1 MNTPVPPYV
10 LIAAA
15 IAPALVLLF
24 VLSFQPKSLIRWE
37 ARRPLVSILLAVL
50 TGVGSAFVALGAEN
64 LLTLK
69 QWSISNL
76 GGLALFTVIVAG
88 VSEEGAKYLCVR
100 LYSWRS
106 AGFRERYD
114 GILYCGAVGLGFGAA
129 ENVSY
134 VLSGGLGTALVR
146 ALTAVPFHGLLGVL
160 LGYFLGQSK
169 VTQLAGERWGA
180 LHWQGLAWAVA
191 AHGLYDFFAFQSGLL
206 SIGLLI
212 GFLGSLAIWGVA
224 VIMKARSQSPS
235 WGGTELPPPPVF
247 VAPSIKAR
255 NPILAGFLGFIP
267 GVGQFYN
274 GEMNKGLYLAAVGVI
289 NLFFLAAVY
298 TLLTAPFQLITFLFL
313 VAQLKLTADP
323 QKFYEDLSASPILP
337 LLITLNIGLSLFSA
351 WAAYRTARAQQ
362 FDYLQP
368 PEKRRRFVQAFSTSY
383 MGHLLAVFA
392 FILVPVLTGGG
403 ASGKKAGNN
412 ANGRNFEFDIINTP
426 TKLDGFSGK
435 PEGTVKGTAKQNVRR
450 IIVAKRLKSPKKQN
464 AAPAPVVKP
473 QIAQEAKGLP
483 SSYNEY
489 LSYKIRR
496 YHDLYFDQINQNG
509 GEYTIVQYE
518 IDAVG
523 NVTNVQVL
531 YDHTTAPREVAELAA
546 DTVRSVDPALPLPEG
561 VQSVTITELFWDGT
575 PLGEPGSLENRLS
588 HLPDGREVIPY
599 PPQEANKP
607 SISQ

>member
-15 IAPALVLLF
+15 IAPALALLF
-24 VLSFQPKSLIRWE
+24 LLSFQPKSLTLWE
-37 ARRPLVSILLAVL
+37 ARRPLISILLAVL

-69 QWSISNL
+69 QWSIGNL
-76 GGLALFTVIVAG
+76 GGLALFTVVVAG

-100 LYSWRS
+100 LYSWQS

-114 GILYCGAVGLGFGAA
+114 GILYCSAVGLGFGAA

-134 VLSGGLGTALVR
+134 VLSGGLGTAFVR

-169 VTQLAGERWGA
+169 VKQLAQERWGA

-212 GFLGSLAIWGVA
+212 GFLGGLGIWGVA
-224 VIMKARSQSPS
+224 AIVKTRSQSPS
-235 WGGTELPPPPVF
+235 WGGTEPPPPPLF
-247 VAPSIKAR
+247 VAPAIKVK
-255 NPILAGFLGFIP
+255 NPILAGFLGFMP

-274 GEMNKGLYLAAVGVI
+274 GEINKGLYLAAVGVI
-289 NLFFLAAVY
+289 NLFLLAAVY
-298 TLLTAPFQLITFLFL
+298 ALLTAPLQLITFLFL

-337 LLITLNIGLSLFSA
+337 LLITLNIGLCLFSA
-351 WAAYRTARAQQ
+351 WEAYRTARAQQ

-383 MGHLLAVFA
+383 LGHLVAMFA

-403 ASGKKAGNN
+403 ASGKKAGS
-412 ANGRNFEFDIINTP
+412 AADGGKFEFDIINTP

-450 IIVAKRLKSPKKQN
+450 IIVAKRLKSPKKQI

-496 YHDLYFDQINQNG
+496 YHDLYFDKINQSG

-575 PLGEPGSLENRLS
+575 PLGQPGSLEDRLS

-599 PPQEANKP
+599 PPQEGNKT

>member
-1 MNTPVPPYV
+1 MNTPVPSYV

-15 IAPALVLLF
+15 IAPAIALLF
-24 VLSFQPKSLIRWE
+24 LLSFQPKSLIRWE

-50 TGVGSAFVALGAEN
+50 TGVGSAFLALGAEN
-64 LLTLK
+64 LLTLR
-69 QWSISNL
+69 QWSIGNL

-106 AGFRERYD
+106 SAFRERYD
-114 GILYCGAVGLGFGAA
+114 GILYCAAVGLGFGAA

-134 VLSGGLGTALVR
+134 VLSGGLGTALIR

-169 VTQLAGERWGA
+169 VKQLAEERWGF

-191 AHGLYDFFAFQSGLL
+191 AHGLYDFFAFQAGLL
-206 SIGLLI
+206 SVGLLS
-212 GFLGSLAIWGVA
+212 GFLGGLAIWGIV
-224 VIMKARSQSPS
+224 VILKTRSQSPS
-235 WGGTELPPPPVF
+235 WGGGEPPPPPPF
-247 VAPSIKAR
+247 VAPPIKAK
-255 NPILAGFLGFIP
+255 NPILAGLLGLIP
-267 GVGQFYN
+267 GLGQFYN
-274 GEMNKGLYLAAVGVI
+274 GEVNKGLYLVAAGVI
-289 NLFFLAAVY
+289 NAIFLAAVY
-298 TLLTAPFQLITFLFL
+298 TLLTAPLQLITFLFL

-337 LLITLNIGLSLFSA
+337 LLVTLNIGLCLFSA
-351 WAAYRTARAQQ
+351 WDAYRTAKAQQ
-362 FDYLQP
+362 FDYLQA

-383 MGHLLAVFA
+383 LGHLLAVFA

-403 ASGKKAGNN
+403 ASGKKS
-412 ANGRNFEFDIINTP
+412 NGTSGGGNFEFDIVSAP

-435 PEGTVKGTAKQNVRR
+435 PEGTPKGVAKKTVRR
-450 IIVAKRLKSPKKQN
+450 ILVAKRKQVLKKKN
-464 AAPAPVVKP
+464 AAKAPAVKP
-473 QIAQEAKGLP
+473 QIAQDAKGLP

-496 YHDLYFDQINQNG
+496 YHDLYFDQITQNS
-509 GEYTIVQYE
+509 GEYTVVQYE

-531 YDHTTAPREVAELAA
+531 YEHTTAPHEVAELAA
-546 DTVRSVDPALPLPEG
+546 DTVRSIDPALPLPEG

-575 PLGEPGSLENRLS
+575 PLGEAGSLEERLS
-588 HLPDGREVIPY
+588 HLPDGREVVPY
-599 PPQEANKP
+599 PAWEESKP
-607 SISQ
+607 SISH

>member
-15 IAPALVLLF
+15 IAPALALLF
-24 VLSFQPKSLIRWE
+24 LLSFQPKSLIRWE

-50 TGVGSAFVALGAEN
+50 TGVGSAFVALEAEN

-69 QWSISNL
+69 QWSIGNL

-114 GILYCGAVGLGFGAA
+114 GVLYCAAVGLGFGAA

-134 VLSGGLGTALVR
+134 VLSGGLGTALIR

-169 VTQLAGERWGA
+169 VKQLADERWGY

-224 VIMKARSQSPS
+224 VIVKTRSQSPS
-235 WGGTELPPPPVF
+235 WGGTEPPPPPVF
-247 VAPSIKAR
+247 VAPRIKAR

-274 GEMNKGLYLAAVGVI
+274 GEINKGLYLAAVGVI
-289 NLFFLAAVY
+289 NLLFLGAVY
-298 TLLTAPFQLITFLFL
+298 TLLTAPLQLITFLFL

-337 LLITLNIGLSLFSA
+337 LLMTLNIGLSLFSA
-351 WAAYRTARAQQ
+351 WEAYRTARAQQ

-368 PEKRRRFVQAFSTSY
+368 PEKRRRFVQAFSISY

-412 ANGRNFEFDIINTP
+412 ANGGNFEFDIINTP

-450 IIVAKRLKSPKKQN
+450 IVVAKRLKSPKKQN

-496 YHDLYFDQINQNG
+496 YHDLYFDQINQNS

-575 PLGEPGSLENRLS
+575 PLGEPGSLEDRLS

-599 PPQEANKP
+599 PPQEGNKP